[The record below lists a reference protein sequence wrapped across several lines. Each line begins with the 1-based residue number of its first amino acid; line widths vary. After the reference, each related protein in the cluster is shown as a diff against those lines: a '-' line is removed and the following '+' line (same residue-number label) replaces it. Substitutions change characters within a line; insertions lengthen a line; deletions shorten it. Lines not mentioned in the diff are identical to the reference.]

1 LVFLPSRRQ
10 RSGVAGDAEVEADDT
25 TAEGYRLEAWVTQ
38 QRYEASNG
46 ALDPDVSPDSTESRV
61 GMADRK
67 TELEA
72 RTGLT
77 STPFSL
83 LERATRDQRISNP

>member
-1 LVFLPSRRQ
+1 M
-10 RSGVAGDAEVEADDT
+10 GDAAAGT
-25 TAEGYRLEAWVTQ
+25 TCQMEHSILTSHPTRRSQG
-38 QRYEASNG
+38 
-46 ALDPDVSPDSTESRV
+46 V
-61 GMADRK
+61 GMADLK

-83 LERATRDQRISNP
+83 LERAARDQRISNP